1 VLRFVGAGEREQRGD
16 HEQHGR
22 AHARMVHR
30 AMPSTSESR
39 WRGRV
44 ALVTGASSGIGR
56 AIAIRLAVDLGMRV
70 AICARR
76 ADRLAA
82 LRDDILAAAPDA
94 ELLVH
99 PCDLRDEAAILQLF
113 AAIRAR
119 FGGVDVLINNAG
131 VGRDAPLCSGATEH
145 WREMLELNV
154 LALCICTREAIT
166 DMRTRGDDGHVIH
179 IASMASHRVPPGSG
193 VYSASKYAVRSLIEG
208 LRLELRALGSDIRV
222 GAISPGYVETEF
234 AQNYAHGNPA
244 HAQRTYAQFKVLE
257 ADDVARTVVHMLET
271 PAHVQI
277 HDVLMRATR
286 QPS

>member
-1 VLRFVGAGEREQRGD
+1 
-16 HEQHGR
+16 
-22 AHARMVHR
+22 MSS
-30 AMPSTSESR
+30 PSSNSR

-56 AIAIRLAVDLGMRV
+56 AIASRLAVELGMRTV
-70 AICARR
+70 ICARR
-76 ADRLAA
+76 AERLAT
-82 LRDDILAAAPDA
+82 LRQEILATDPDA

-99 PCDLRDEAAILQLF
+99 PCDLRDEAAILELF
-113 AAIRAR
+113 AAIRER

-131 VGRDAPLCSGATEH
+131 LGRDAPLCSGATEH

-154 LALCICTREAIT
+154 LALCICTREAVT
-166 DMRTRGDDGHVIH
+166 DMRERGDDGHVIH

-193 VYSASKYAVRSLIEG
+193 VYSATKFAVRSLIEG

-234 AQNYAHGNPA
+234 AQTYAHGDLE
-244 HAQRTYAQFKVLE
+244 HARRTYSKFKVLS
-257 ADDVARTVVHMLET
+257 ADDVASSVVHMLEA

-277 HDVLMRATR
+277 HDLLMRATR

>member
-1 VLRFVGAGEREQRGD
+1 MIRAARHSTLTAKSRYTER
-16 HEQHGR
+16 
-22 AHARMVHR
+22 MSNTS
-30 AMPSTSESR
+30 STSR

-44 ALVTGASSGIGR
+44 ALVTGASSGIGH
-56 AIAIRLAVDLGMRV
+56 AIAIHLAAALGMRV

-76 ADRLAA
+76 AERLEA
-82 LRDDILAAAPDA
+82 LREAILAAAPDA

-99 PCDLRDEAAILQLF
+99 PCDLRDEAAILELF

-131 VGRDAPLCSGATEH
+131 VGRDAPLTSGATEH

-154 LALCICTREAIT
+154 LALCICTREAVT

-193 VYSASKYAVRSLIEG
+193 VYSASKFAVRSLIEG

-234 AQNYAHGNPA
+234 AKNYAHGDVE
-244 HAQRTYAQFKVLE
+244 HAQRTYSQFKVLE
-257 ADDVARTVVHMLET
+257 PDDIARTIVHMLEA